1 MKYVNKLGIAA
12 NFVFG
17 SGWFVRKFSFLV
29 GYKPL
34 FLMFEDRVSSRRVGD
49 FDSHHDAINDD
60 PFVLF
65 APVFGFADAAL
76 NFESLL
82 IDELKCQ
89 GLKSRFLACGGNLKV
104 CMHDT
109 AGYISGNRSAMDEV
123 KRRVKCADCS
133 MRIRRVATHINAP
146 TLELPRVPGE
156 VEHDRNILAL
166 DDGHATNSALRKC
179 LIGDIYHLPEAVN
192 VKRRFALECV
202 SYRAQLEELFTEK
215 LPSAVVMVHGIY
227 LEHGVL
233 VDFFRDKGVP
243 IYVYGFAYRQGTVS
257 IVAGDTYHLAVHDL
271 PTSVWDYPLNGDQQN
286 AVNGYLR
293 SKLSGGRDFVNY
305 HPSAITDEAA
315 IVNELGAVFDM
326 NCPTILFCTN
336 VLWDAALY
344 YSSDA
349 YPTLMGAI
357 QHVIEAVDKS
367 TGVQLVIR
375 LHPAEAKGGFATAQP
390 IYAEILKLFPVLPH
404 NVFIVK
410 PESDLSTYVLGDMSS
425 VVFNYA
431 SNVGLEFACVGKPVV
446 NLGKPY
452 AYNRGFTIDI
462 SHRSETEEL
471 IKDLSKI
478 SEMTPH
484 QIELANRF
492 AHFWF
497 FRFMTDIK
505 GLIYDV
511 ETVSKLHIPESRE
524 ACPNAS
530 SIARAIRTGGPI
542 PYQEF
547 VTYG

>member
-1 MKYVNKLGIAA
+1 MKYLTKLAIAA
-12 NFVFG
+12 NYFFG
-17 SGWFVRKFSFLV
+17 KGWLIRKLSFLA

-34 FLMFEDRVSSRRVGD
+34 FLMLEELVSSRRAND
-49 FDSHHDAINDD
+49 SDSHCDAINDD

-76 NFESLL
+76 NFELL
-82 IDELKCQ
+82 MIEELKRQ
-89 GLKSRFLACGGNLKV
+89 GLASRFLACGGGLAV

-109 AGYISGNRSAMDEV
+109 AGYISGNRSALDDV

-133 MRIRRVATHINAP
+133 MRIRRLATHSNLSM
-146 TLELPRVPGE
+146 LELPRVSEPA
-156 VEHDRNILAL
+156 EHERKILAS

-179 LIGDIYHLPEAVN
+179 LIGDIDYLPEAVN

-202 SYRAQLEELFTEK
+202 SYRAQLEELFAEK

-233 VDFFRDKGVP
+233 LDFFRDKGIP

-271 PTSVWDYPLNGDQQN
+271 PASSWNYSLTEDQRN

-293 SKLSGGRDFVNY
+293 SKYSGGRDFVNY

-315 IVNELGAVFDM
+315 IVTELGAGFDM
-326 NCPTILFCTN
+326 DCPTILFCTN

-349 YPTLMGAI
+349 YPTLMSAV

-390 IYAEILKLFPVLPH
+390 IYGEILKLFPVLPP

-425 VVFNYA
+425 AIFNYA

-462 SHRSETEEL
+462 SERSQTEEL
-471 IKDLSKI
+471 INDISKI
-478 SEMTPH
+478 PEMTPH

-505 GLIYDV
+505 GLAYDV
-511 ETVSKLHIPESRE
+511 ESVSKVQVSESGE
-524 ACPNAS
+524 VCPNAI
-530 SIARAIRTGGPI
+530 SIARAIRTGKDI

-547 VTYG
+547 VTYD